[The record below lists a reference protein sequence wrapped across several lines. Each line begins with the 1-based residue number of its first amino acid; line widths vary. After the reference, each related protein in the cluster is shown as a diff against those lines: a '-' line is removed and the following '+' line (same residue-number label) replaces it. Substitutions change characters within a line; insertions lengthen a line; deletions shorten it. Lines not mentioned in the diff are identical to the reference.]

1 MNQFRSPEISVFTNQ
16 FNSQRTIISTS
27 DFNNSFGFT
36 VRNCIYRR
44 FNSFLLFIK
53 KGYFGHLQIISLK
66 NLRYMNQQ
74 FSTLKKAIE
83 VFHTYGITLAGPR
96 KNDHFITNLNMDP
109 IFINGLI
116 FELEYQLQVFIK

>member
-1 MNQFRSPEISVFTNQ
+1 
-16 FNSQRTIISTS
+16 
-27 DFNNSFGFT
+27 
-36 VRNCIYRR
+36 
-44 FNSFLLFIK
+44 
-53 KGYFGHLQIISLK
+53 
-66 NLRYMNQQ
+66 MNQQ

-116 FELEYQLQVFIK
+116 FELEYQLQVFIQEENICSAKTPKELITLLLRIPQRN